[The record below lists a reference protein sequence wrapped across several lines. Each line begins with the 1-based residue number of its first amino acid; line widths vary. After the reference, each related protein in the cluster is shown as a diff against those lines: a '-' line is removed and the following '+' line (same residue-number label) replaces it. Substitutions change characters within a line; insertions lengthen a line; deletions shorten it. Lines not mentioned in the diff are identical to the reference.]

1 MGETACRLFFRVRAS
16 SAREETFRQEH
27 AQRSMGRTAV
37 SALVLGWLSL
47 VSSDSAI
54 LISEPQDFDEV
65 S

>member
-1 MGETACRLFFRVRAS
+1 MKVWPTTNCVKQRV
-16 SAREETFRQEH
+16 SAESTRN
-27 AQRSMGRTAV
+27 ASMGRTAV
-37 SALVLGWLSL
+37 TALVLGWLSL